1 MSTSRSNLLSAILFD
16 FAFTAGTWAD
26 RWMSHVSTLA
36 LLTTSVA
43 ITWTH
48 LLVLANVRSLALDT
62 RWWWTFLFLLQA
74 FPDVGTKLCSVKSLR
89 RFHVINM
96 LEQRLVVS
104 FQYGQNMSAGVYK
117 QPLSDVLDRQNV
129 FINHVKFVETLCY
142 DLVEI
147 FREELSDTSHCLI
160 KGEGRSIVGSEEACN
175 FISLIFTE
183 LLL

>member
-1 MSTSRSNLLSAILFD
+1 
-16 FAFTAGTWAD
+16 
-26 RWMSHVSTLA
+26 
-36 LLTTSVA
+36 
-43 ITWTH
+43 
-48 LLVLANVRSLALDT
+48 
-62 RWWWTFLFLLQA
+62 
-74 FPDVGTKLCSVKSLR
+74 
-89 RFHVINM
+89 M